1 MMNINVEF
9 FTRCIQTLDG
19 AYQKLLQQDVRDISY
34 DIYRA
39 ACIKEFEIILEQS
52 GKLLKKRLV
61 VYFASNKAVD
71 VLTFK
76 DLFRHAVKHGLI
88 DDAACERWLLYR
100 DNRNTTAHDYGVQFA
115 ESTVKILPEFIQDAQ
130 FLAGMIG
137 GNVDV

>member
-1 MMNINVEF
+1 M
-9 FTRCIQTLDG
+9 
-19 AYQKLLQQDVRDISY
+19 
-34 DIYRA
+34 
-39 ACIKEFEIILEQS
+39 
-52 GKLLKKRLV
+52 

-137 GNVDV
+137 GKIDV